1 MNLLF
6 VLEENEYLKPSGV
19 VSLVKNKIE
28 NWKSSDYIYILLNK
42 NHWAYSDFKKIKR
55 KNYKVIKLQFAIS
68 DEINIYLKKI
78 QSDIVYKFILLFFS
92 NSFGIFIKLETF
104 PPYKKSN

>member
-6 VLEENEYLKPSGV
+6 VLEENESKPSGV

-42 NHWAYSDFKKIKR
+42 NHWAYSDFKKLKR

-68 DEINIYLKKI
+68 DEINIYLKKKI
-78 QSDIVYKFILLFFS
+78 QSDIVYKFIRFFLIPLE
-92 NSFGIFIKLETF
+92 FFIKLETF